1 MELEPGAFGRLRFPA
16 IQSDVG
22 ECGSAGKLAGEVE
35 VAQVRPRYY
44 GPANSRREI
53 QHAHVQGLRHFSDQS
68 CMDLGSRT
76 TTPGMLHWWPDSASG
91 LPCLGMKKIAKN
103 CLHVV
108 FLALASP
115 LAAIAGFGRFP
126 PTFSLA
132 AQACALVPGVIGD
145 YIRIAFY
152 KLTLKHALY
161 TAGCPS
167 ARFSLIPASCWDE
180 EFTLDHTAFW
190 DAARLGS
197 GRKSLRRSEEDTA

>member
-103 CLHVV
+103 WLHVV
-108 FLALASP
+108 FVELGSALAAGRDRRIRP
-115 LAAIAGFGRFP
+115 L
-126 PTFSLA
+126 SSDVLA
-132 AQACALVPGVIGD
+132 RRTGLRSGSRR
-145 YIRIAFY
+145 YRR
-152 KLTLKHALY
+152 LY
-161 TAGCPS
+161 SNCI
-167 ARFSLIPASCWDE
+167 L
-180 EFTLDHTAFW
+180 
-190 DAARLGS
+190 
-197 GRKSLRRSEEDTA
+197 